1 MLKEGDG
8 MGVEREFLRF
18 SAEKLR
24 QLNGRIVTCL
34 GKLSEDQ
41 IWLRGRENENAVGN
55 LCLHLAGNVRQW
67 IGHGVAGREDI
78 RIRELEFSARG
89 GKSAEELQAL
99 LNAAVEEAAELVE
112 RLKPEAL
119 MRKTRVQKYDVTVL
133 SAIYHVV
140 EHFAQHTGQILF
152 ATKAF
157 TGEGLGFYAHL
168 DQGETQP
175 PPSGQQQ
182 P

>member
-1 MLKEGDG
+1 

-112 RLKPEAL
+112 RLNP
-119 MRKTRVQKYDVTVL
+119 
-133 SAIYHVV
+133 
-140 EHFAQHTGQILF
+140 G
-152 ATKAF
+152 
-157 TGEGLGFYAHL
+157 
-168 DQGETQP
+168 
-175 PPSGQQQ
+175 
-182 P
+182 

>member
-1 MLKEGDG
+1 MN
-8 MGVEREFLRF
+8 VEREFLRF

-24 QLNGRIVTCL
+24 QLNGRIMVCL
-34 GKLSEDQ
+34 EKLSQDQ
-41 IWLRGRENENAVGN
+41 IWLRGGGNENAVGN

-67 IGHGVAGREDI
+67 IGYGVAGREDV
-78 RIRELEFSARG
+78 RVRDLEFSARG
-89 GKSAEELQAL
+89 GVSAAELRTL
-99 LNAAVEEAAELVE
+99 LTDAIEEAAEVIE

-119 MRKTRVQKYDVTVL
+119 MSETRIQNYDVTVL

-152 ATKAF
+152 ATKAL
-157 TGEGLGFYAHL
+157 TGEDLGFYAHL
-168 DQGETQP
+168 SRGRTQP
-175 PPSGQQQ
+175 PPLGQQ